1 MLLVNMARQRPWYDS
16 YASLRKDVELLRD
29 RFRDR
34 CKQLNQQP
42 GLILHAFSRE
52 IIARAVHE
60 SNWQEGIDVD
70 RGRTKELANIVFEDF
85 EHLNDPQLDF
95 ARVLNHHKKQ
105 VIAMRRKRVPKNEL
119 AAYNL
124 SAAHHALW
132 WIAAELIDRESAALA
147 VALRNFEQGL
157 TEVRGSI
164 PASAQAT
171 IQRGF
176 ETIRE
181 ISEDTKPPLAPFA
194 GSFPTRGH
202 VFKKYLDCDFESLLY
217 PFRVSHLHFLHR
229 ILFMGILP
237 ARKCGQ
243 FRSKSVHVS
252 NPDVLFPPPQAVPE
266 MMTEFCRDFPRIGR
280 EGWDYIMLAARFSF
294 RFVRIH
300 PYSDGNGRV
309 SRLLMNLL
317 LFSHDPPV
325 YLKADKKG
333 RHRYSQALRRA
344 DRGNLE
350 PLASLIALSL
360 KEIYS
365 KIISALERT
374 PARPTDP
381 DKPIVPATLP
391 AKQP

>member
-1 MLLVNMARQRPWYDS
+1 MRRSAKTS
-16 YASLRKDVELLRD
+16 ICLRD

-34 CKQLNQQP
+34 CEQLHQPP

-105 VIAMRRKRVPKNEL
+105 VIALRRKRVPKNEL

-147 VALRNFEQGL
+147 VALTKVE
-157 TEVRGSI
+157 TEVRASI
-164 PASAQAT
+164 PASAKAA
-171 IQRGF
+171 IQRGL
-176 ETIRE
+176 ESIRE

-194 GSFPTRGH
+194 GNPTRGH
-202 VFKKYLDCDFESLLY
+202 VFKKYLDCDFESLLH

-237 ARKCGQ
+237 ARTGGE

-252 NPDVLFPPPQAVPE
+252 NPEVFFPPPQAVPA

-280 EGWDYIMLAARFSF
+280 EGWDYIMMAARCSF

-300 PYSDGNGRV
+300 PYTDGNGRV
-309 SRLLMNLL
+309 SRLIMNLL
-317 LFSHDPPV
+317 LLSHYPPV

-344 DRGNLE
+344 DQGNLE

-374 PARPTDP
+374 PKRPIDP
-381 DKPIVPATLP
+381 DKPIVPARLP